1 VSNAPFWVEGQEHHI
16 YKPLHRLPDSVLKD
30 GKYDSVFEKH
40 KFHNKETDENRGT
53 GIFRR
58 SANQGLTTS
67 EAID

>member
-1 VSNAPFWVEGQEHHI
+1 
-16 YKPLHRLPDSVLKD
+16 LPDSVLKD